1 MTPFEYMAD
10 IFLRIF
16 PNFKEVIDRSEIQT
30 TARDYLSHG
39 IRNTVLVF
47 LSLYAL
53 AQLVFVPYILN
64 FPGVEF
70 FFIFGWFAPLSL
82 VAGLLV
88 LLAYIMYPH
97 IRRIY
102 LSSKISSALLSIM
115 AFLYALS
122 SSGTS
127 FDDMIEFIVE
137 SFDKHEAIAFSKYL
151 YYRNVMGWDA
161 SKALKRSAER
171 CPNYELGEILELM
184 ANAVVITEDITPM
197 IETLYNK
204 TLTEKRLELEAK
216 INSLTFMSEIYISL
230 MVVLP
235 VLAITMLVIIAMMGG
250 ALVGLN
256 PVILTSLTVYL
267 LIPLSLAFIVVLST
281 GE

>member
-1 MTPFEYMAD
+1 MNPFEYIAD
-10 IFLRIF
+10 IFLKIF
-16 PNFKEVIDRSEIQT
+16 PNFREVIDRSEIQT
-30 TARDYLSHG
+30 TARDYLTRG

-47 LSLYAL
+47 ISLYAL
-53 AQLVFVPYILN
+53 AQLVFIPYIISL
-64 FPGVEF
+64 PGSEF
-70 FFIFGWFAPLSL
+70 FFIFGWFAPISL
-82 VAGLLV
+82 MAGLTV
-88 LLAYIMYPH
+88 LLAYIIYPH
-97 IRRIY
+97 LRRIY

-137 SFDKHEAIAFSKYL
+137 SFDKDEAIAFTKYL

-161 SKALKRSAER
+161 SKALKRAAER
-171 CPNYELGEILELM
+171 CPNYELGEVLELM

-250 ALVGLN
+250 ALVGIN
-256 PVILTSLTVYL
+256 PVLLTSLTVYL

>member
-1 MTPFEYMAD
+1 MTLFEY
-10 IFLRIF
+10 IGEILIRFFPGLR
-16 PNFKEVIDRSEIQT
+16 EAIDRSELQT
-30 TARDYLSHG
+30 TARDYVAQGVKH
-39 IRNTVLVF
+39 TVIVF
-47 LSLYAL
+47 LSLYAV
-53 AQLVFVPYILN
+53 AQLVFLPYIVR

-82 VAGLLV
+82 ISGSIV
-88 LLAYIMYPH
+88 LISYIAYPY
-97 IRRIY
+97 IRKIY

-127 FDDMIEFIVE
+127 FDDMMEFIVQ
-137 SFDKHEAIAFSKYL
+137 SFDKQESIAFMKYL

-161 SKALKRSAER
+161 SKALKRAAER
-171 CPNYELGEILELM
+171 CPNVELGNILELIS
-184 ANAVVITEDITPM
+184 NAMIITEDITPM
-197 IETLYNK
+197 IETLYTK
-204 TLTEKRLELEAK
+204 TLSEKRLELESK
-216 INSLTFMSEIYISL
+216 INSLTFLSEIYISL

-250 ALVGLN
+250 VLVGIN
-256 PVILTSLTVYL
+256 PVILTSLVVYL
-267 LIPLSLAFIVVLST
+267 LLPLSLAFMVVLST